1 VQLDDDDGILKKK
14 TKTDLIVRAADST
27 TNVTISKPTRRS
39 IRIRQEK
46 QEMAIQM
53 STEQFREL
61 LRTYQGELTVNM
73 KIFSHCT
80 ARYDGS
86 RSATTV
92 EEFVTTVSIYKQ
104 VEGITDENALTGL
117 PLLLEWWNGVKTQA
131 SACNEAMTLIRR
143 FPCFKAYFL

>member
-1 VQLDDDDGILKKK
+1 
-14 TKTDLIVRAADST
+14 VRAADST

-92 EEFVTTVSIYKQ
+92 EEFVTTLSIYKQ

-117 PLLLEWWNGVKTQA
+117 PLLLVGEANQWWNGVKTQA